1 MNPAAPFIGR
11 PVATTL
17 LTIGIALVGL
27 FAFLRLPVAPLPQV
41 DYPTIS
47 VSASLPGASP
57 DTMAAT
63 VATPLERHLGVIA
76 DVTEMTSRSAV
87 GSTNIT
93 LQFSLNRSLDGAARD
108 VQAAINAA
116 RADLPTSL
124 PQSPSYHKVNPADAP
139 IAILAL
145 TSETLTLGQIYNA
158 ASTVMQQ
165 ALSQIGGVGEVEI
178 VGSSLPAV
186 RVELNP
192 LSLFKYDA
200 HAPKGMIED
209 GDRRLQIYTND
220 QANYA
225 EDYRQLVIAYRYGA
239 PLRLTEVAEVEDSV
253 ENVRTLGLA
262 NGTPSVLVILHR
274 QPGANIIA
282 TVDRVKAALPKLEAA
297 IPRAINAELTLD
309 RTTTIRGSLRG
320 RADPRHRGLPRNPGR
335 LFIPAQSAR
344 GSDPERRGPGL
355 ADRHLRGDVS
365 LGVCHRPCHGG
376 APGTDREPDRQYV
389 VRRLWAAAGIGDL
402 QGAEPV
408 PHCDGGCAR
417 VLAIPGDTEPDLCQ
431 HRWRPG

>member
-1 MNPAAPFIGR
+1 M
-11 PVATTL
+11 
-17 LTIGIALVGL
+17 
-27 FAFLRLPVAPLPQV
+27 
-41 DYPTIS
+41 
-47 VSASLPGASP
+47 
-57 DTMAAT
+57 
-63 VATPLERHLGVIA
+63 
-76 DVTEMTSRSAV
+76 
-87 GSTNIT
+87 
-93 LQFSLNRSLDGAARD
+93 
-108 VQAAINAA
+108 
-116 RADLPTSL
+116 
-124 PQSPSYHKVNPADAP
+124 
-139 IAILAL
+139 
-145 TSETLTLGQIYNA
+145 TLGQIYNA

-192 LSLFKYDA
+192 LSLFKYGIGLEDVRAALASANA

-309 RTTTIRGSLRG
+309 RTTTIRGSLREVERTLVIAVCLVILVVFLFLRSP
-320 RADPRHRGLPRNPGR
+320 RAAL
-335 LFIPAQSAR
+335 IPSVAV
-344 GSDPERRGPGL
+344 P
-355 ADRHLRGDVS
+355 VS
-365 LGVCHRPCHGG
+365 LIGTFGVMYLLGYAIDRATAARLGLTVSQIDNTLYAAFGQRQVSVIFKAQNQYHIVMEVAPEFWQSPEILSQIYVSTGG
-376 APGTDREPDRQYV
+376 GPVSGTQTSQPLAGTVVATQPPAKRTQLGEQCAGQY
-389 VRRLWAAAGIGDL
+389 RS
-402 QGAEPV
+402 
-408 PHCDGGCAR
+408 
-417 VLAIPGDTEPDLCQ
+417 
-431 HRWRPG
+431 